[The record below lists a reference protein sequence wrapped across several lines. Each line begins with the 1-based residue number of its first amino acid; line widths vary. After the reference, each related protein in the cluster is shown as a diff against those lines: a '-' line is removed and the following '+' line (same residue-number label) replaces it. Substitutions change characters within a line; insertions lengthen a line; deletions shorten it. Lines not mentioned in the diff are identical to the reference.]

1 MTLNTNHI
9 KVIAETEATYK
20 LLHPEDTSARHIFR
34 VILQAFT
41 EKKVVTTSYLYIGT
55 SMSQSGTVAK
65 FDFNKYDKLVR
76 KYYTDMGGRD
86 TNDIIMERNMAR
98 ILQEVDK

>member
-1 MTLNTNHI
+1 
-9 KVIAETEATYK
+9 
-20 LLHPEDTSARHIFR
+20 
-34 VILQAFT
+34 
-41 EKKVVTTSYLYIGT
+41 
-55 SMSQSGTVAK
+55 MSQSGTVAK